1 MKFAAIALATTALSL
16 GGCAAYG
23 ADGDA
28 RPATSTPVAQAATQ
42 SAMDAAFGEIADGYL
57 DALTQLNPITGTSI
71 GDHSG
76 DGRLPDITAA
86 GRYQQAKLDG
96 TLLDALAMLEK
107 NQLSRANQ
115 VDFQLLK
122 NALEYSEWSRDVEQ
136 QWAWNPQYYNDL
148 ASYALYGLVARDFAP
163 FEERLPNIVSRMQ
176 QLPAFLEVARAQIDV
191 ARVPKIHAETV
202 AKQNAGI
209 MGIVDGL
216 IEPELA
222 KSGLDRTEFDA
233 AKAKLAAALDVHQ
246 TWLDDVLV
254 PGAQGEFRLGAEKY
268 AQKMAFAL
276 ETDMSVAQ
284 LQQRAKTAYAETRAH
299 MLKVASAIGD
309 CGAIEARDAA
319 AREQAVIQCG
329 LEASYENRASRDG
342 LEDAARATLAQA
354 TAYTTQQDFIR
365 PMDGPVQIITMPEF
379 WQGNAVAYLDAP
391 PVLQRD
397 LPAYYAVSPIPAD
410 WSDEQA
416 ESFLK
421 EYNISMLHLLSIHE
435 GVPGHA
441 MQLDHANRNKSLLR
455 AVLGSG
461 PFVEGWAVYSEKLM
475 ADHGYLGG
483 MDTVEGR
490 YFLLN
495 GLKFRLRAIINT
507 LLDIGIHTEG
517 MTRDQAMEL
526 MMQGGFQQ
534 EREAAGKWTRANL
547 GSIQLLSY
555 FTGYSEH
562 VALRKEA
569 EQRWGAQ
576 FDEREYHDRLL
587 SYGSP
592 PAKYARA
599 LLFDLPVE

>member
-1 MKFAAIALATTALSL
+1 MKITSLALAASALAIA
-16 GGCAAYG
+16 GCSHVSVEET
-23 ADGDA
+23 
-28 RPATSTPVAQAATQ
+28 RPATSEAAAVTDQ
-42 SAMDAAFGEIADGYL
+42 SSEMDAAFGEVADGFIE
-57 DALTQLNPITGTSI
+57 AMTELNPITGTSI
-71 GDHSG
+71 GDHSR
-76 DGRLPDITAA
+76 DDRLPDISAN
-86 GRYQQAKLDG
+86 GRQVEATVDG
-96 TLLDALAMLEK
+96 ALLDALGMLDK
-107 NQLSRANQ
+107 SQMSRANQ
-115 VDFQLLK
+115 VDFMLLK
-122 NALEYSEWSRDVEQ
+122 NALEYSEWSREIEQ

-163 FEERLPNIVSRMQ
+163 FEQRLPNIVRRME
-176 QLPAFLEVARAQIDV
+176 QLPGFLEVARAQIDV
-191 ARVPKIHAETV
+191 PRVPKIHAETV

-209 MGIVDGL
+209 MGIVDVL
-216 IEPELA
+216 IEPELE
-222 KSGLDRTEFDA
+222 KSGLDRTEFDT
-233 AKAKLAAALDVHQ
+233 AKAALVAALDVHQ

-268 AQKMAFAL
+268 AQKMKFAL
-276 ETDMSVAQ
+276 QTDMSVAE
-284 LQQRAKTAYAETRAH
+284 LKARAQQAYTETRAH

-309 CGAIEARDAA
+309 CGNIEARDQI
-319 AREQAVIQCG
+319 ARQQGVIQCG
-329 LEASYENRASRDG
+329 LEASYENRATRDG

-354 TAYTTQQDFIR
+354 TAYTYEKGFIR

-391 PVLQRD
+391 PPLQRD
-397 LPAYYAVSPIPAD
+397 LPAYYAVSPIPEG

-441 MQLDHANRNKSLLR
+441 LQLDHANKNDSLLR

-517 MTRDQAMEL
+517 MTRDQAMTL
-526 MMQGGFQQ
+526 MMDGGFQQ

-562 VALRKEA
+562 VALREEA
-569 EQRWGAQ
+569 EKRWGAQ

>member
-1 MKFAAIALATTALSL
+1 MKFAKFALAASAFAIAGCGHVAAEEIGTAS
-16 GGCAAYG
+16 GEA
-23 ADGDA
+23 
-28 RPATSTPVAQAATQ
+28 VEV
-42 SAMDAAFGEIADGYL
+42 SAEPSEMDLAFGEVADGYIE
-57 DALTQLNPITGTSI
+57 ALTELNPITGTSI
-71 GDHSG
+71 GDHSN
-76 DGRLPDITAA
+76 DDKLPDISAA
-86 GRYQQAKLDG
+86 GRDTEAMVDSVLLEALG
-96 TLLDALAMLEK
+96 TLDKGQMT
-107 NQLSRANQ
+107 RGNQ
-115 VDFQLLK
+115 VDFMLLK
-122 NALEYSEWSRDVEQ
+122 NALEYSDWSRNVEQ

-163 FEERLPNIVSRMQ
+163 FEDRLPNIISRMK
-176 QLPAFLEVARAQIDV
+176 QLPAFLEIARAQVDV
-191 ARVPKIHAETV
+191 PRVPKIHAETV

-216 IEPELA
+216 IEPELE

-233 AKAKLAAALDVHQ
+233 AKAALVAALDVHQ
-246 TWLDDVLV
+246 KWLDEVLV
-254 PGAQGEFRLGAEKY
+254 PGAEGEFRLGAEKY
-268 AQKMAFAL
+268 AQKMKFAL
-276 ETDMSVAQ
+276 VTDMSVAE
-284 LQQRAKTAYAETRAH
+284 LKQRAENAYAETRAH

-309 CGAIEARDAA
+309 CGGIEARNQAM
-319 AREQAVIQCG
+319 REQAVIQCG
-329 LEASYENRASRDG
+329 LEASYENRATRDG
-342 LEDAARATLAQA
+342 LEDAARATLAEA

-391 PVLQRD
+391 PPLQRD

-410 WSDEQA
+410 WTDEQA
-416 ESFLK
+416 TSFLK

-441 MQLDHANRNKSLLR
+441 MQLDHANKNDSLLR

>member
-1 MKFAAIALATTALSL
+1 MRITTLLFASSALAVTAYSP
-16 GGCAAYG
+16 AVAE
-23 ADGDA
+23 DA
-28 RPATSTPVAQAATQ
+28 RPASAEVVAAAARQ
-42 SAMDAAFGEIADGYL
+42 SEMDEAFAEIAAGYIEVIT
-57 DALTQLNPITGTSI
+57 DLNPITGTSL

-76 DGRLPDITAA
+76 DDRLPDVSAA
-86 GRYQQAKLDG
+86 GREIEAVVGNALRIALGQLDPAQM
-96 TLLDALAMLEK
+96 T
-107 NQLSRANQ
+107 RANQ
-115 VDFQLLK
+115 VDYQLLK
-122 NALEYSEWSRDVEQ
+122 NALDYGKWSRDVEQ
-136 QWAWNPQYYNDL
+136 QWAWNPQYYNDM

-163 FEERLPNIVSRMQ
+163 FEERQPNIISRME
-176 QLPAFLEVARAQIDV
+176 QLPAFLETARAQIDV
-191 ARVPKIHAETV
+191 ARVPKVHAETV

-216 IEPELA
+216 IEPELV
-222 KSGLDRTEFDA
+222 KSGLDRTAFDA
-233 AKAKLAAALDVHQ
+233 ARAKLVAALDVHQ
-246 TWLDDVLV
+246 KWLDEVVV
-254 PGAQGEFRLGAEKY
+254 PWAAGEFRLGAEKY

-276 ETDMSVAQ
+276 QTDMSVAE
-284 LQQRAKTAYAETRAH
+284 LKQRAEAAYAETRAQ
-299 MLKVASAIGD
+299 MLKVSSAIGD
-309 CGAIEARDAA
+309 CDAMEARDEA
-319 AREQAVIQCG
+319 ARVEAVIQCG
-329 LEASYENRASRDG
+329 LEQSYENRASRDG
-342 LEDAARATLAQA
+342 LEDAARATLAEA
-354 TAYTTQQDFIR
+354 TAYTYAQGFVR

-379 WQGNAVAYLDAP
+379 WQGNAVAYLDP
-391 PVLQRD
+391 PPPLQRD

-441 MQLDHANRNKSLLR
+441 LQLDHANKNDGLLR

-517 MTRDQAMEL
+517 MTREQAMTL
-526 MMQGGFQQ
+526 MMDGGFQQ

-555 FTGYSEH
+555 FTGFSEH

-569 EQRWGAQ
+569 EERWGDQ

-592 PAKYARA
+592 PVKYARA
-599 LLFDLPVE
+599 LLFELPVE

>member
-1 MKFAAIALATTALSL
+1 MKITSLALAASALAIA
-16 GGCAAYG
+16 GCSHVSAEET
-23 ADGDA
+23 
-28 RPATSTPVAQAATQ
+28 RPATSEAAAVTDQ
-42 SAMDAAFGEIADGYL
+42 SSEMDAAFGEVADGFIE
-57 DALTQLNPITGTSI
+57 AMTERNPITGTSI
-71 GDHSG
+71 GDHSR
-76 DGRLPDITAA
+76 DDRLPDISAN
-86 GRYQQAKLDG
+86 GRQVEATVDG
-96 TLLDALAMLEK
+96 ALLDALGMLDK
-107 NQLSRANQ
+107 SQMSRANQ
-115 VDFQLLK
+115 VDFMLLK
-122 NALEYSEWSRDVEQ
+122 NALEYSEWSREIEQ

-163 FEERLPNIVSRMQ
+163 FEQRLPNIVRRME
-176 QLPAFLEVARAQIDV
+176 QLPGFLEVARAQIDV
-191 ARVPKIHAETV
+191 PRVPKIHAETV

-209 MGIVDGL
+209 MGIVDVL
-216 IEPELA
+216 IEPELE
-222 KSGLDRTEFDA
+222 KSGLDRTEFDT
-233 AKAKLAAALDVHQ
+233 AKAALVAALDVHQ

-268 AQKMAFAL
+268 AQKMKFAL
-276 ETDMSVAQ
+276 QTDMSVAE
-284 LQQRAKTAYAETRAH
+284 LKARAQQAYTETRAH
-299 MLKVASAIGD
+299 MLKVASTIGD
-309 CGAIEARDAA
+309 CGNIEARDQI
-319 AREQAVIQCG
+319 ARQQGVIQCG
-329 LEASYENRASRDG
+329 LEASYENRATRDG

-354 TAYTTQQDFIR
+354 TAYTYEKGFIR

-391 PVLQRD
+391 PPLQRD
-397 LPAYYAVSPIPAD
+397 LPAYYAVSPIPED

-441 MQLDHANRNKSLLR
+441 LQLDHANKNDSLLR

-517 MTRDQAMEL
+517 MTRDQAMTL
-526 MMQGGFQQ
+526 MMDGGFQQ

-562 VALRKEA
+562 VALREEA
-569 EQRWGAQ
+569 EKRWGAQ
-576 FDEREYHDRLL
+576 FDERGYHDRLL

>member
-1 MKFAAIALATTALSL
+1 MKITSLALAASALAIA
-16 GGCAAYG
+16 GCSHVSAEET
-23 ADGDA
+23 
-28 RPATSTPVAQAATQ
+28 RPATSEAAAVTDQ
-42 SAMDAAFGEIADGYL
+42 SSEMDAAFGEVADGFIE
-57 DALTQLNPITGTSI
+57 AMTERNPITGTSI
-71 GDHSG
+71 GDHSR
-76 DGRLPDITAA
+76 DDRLPDISAN
-86 GRYQQAKLDG
+86 GRQVEATVDG
-96 TLLDALAMLEK
+96 ALLDALGMLDK
-107 NQLSRANQ
+107 SQMSRANQ
-115 VDFQLLK
+115 VDFMLLK
-122 NALEYSEWSRDVEQ
+122 NALEYSEWSREIEQ

-163 FEERLPNIVSRMQ
+163 FEQRLPNIVRRME
-176 QLPAFLEVARAQIDV
+176 QLPGFLEVARAQIDV
-191 ARVPKIHAETV
+191 PRVPKIHAETV

-216 IEPELA
+216 IEPELE
-222 KSGLDRTEFDA
+222 KSGLDRTEFDT
-233 AKAKLAAALDVHQ
+233 AKAALVAALDVHQ

-268 AQKMAFAL
+268 AQKMKFAL
-276 ETDMSVAQ
+276 QTDMSVAE
-284 LQQRAKTAYAETRAH
+284 LKARAQQAYTETRAH
-299 MLKVASAIGD
+299 MLKVASTIGD
-309 CGAIEARDAA
+309 CGNIEARDQI
-319 AREQAVIQCG
+319 ARQQGVIQCG
-329 LEASYENRASRDG
+329 LEASYENRATRDG

-354 TAYTTQQDFIR
+354 TAYTYEKGFIR

-391 PVLQRD
+391 PPLQRD
-397 LPAYYAVSPIPAD
+397 LPAYYAVSPIPED

-441 MQLDHANRNKSLLR
+441 LQLDHANKNDSLLR

-517 MTRDQAMEL
+517 MTRDQAMTL
-526 MMQGGFQQ
+526 MMDGGFQQ

-562 VALRKEA
+562 VALREEA
-569 EQRWGAQ
+569 EKRWGAQ
-576 FDEREYHDRLL
+576 FDERGYHDRLL